1 MSDGGKPDRDDQ
13 FVDLFP
19 VIPADEGEL
28 FLVGFGIGNQEDV
41 FIGDNATFDGQISG
55 PNTVLLYPRQG
66 ANVGV
71 DTNVIIFGR
80 SGNRYVFYVKSEA
93 VNTERL
99 TNSIIDIEVIAGR
112 GANGKKTGLG
122 GVSGGYGRNFN
133 GGSAGV
139 SSGAKSADATQLRR
153 FQDDNWLRE
162 IPVDPSKFKFDIEV
176 YVPNP
181 DDVVIAPERV
191 WRDDIF
197 TYIDFGKRALNMHQ
211 RPIATLIVERME
223 VPVGFRAAGP
233 DNRLIIVEGIGD
245 IVLRNGKRI
254 VCLKLRRGDDVGLD
268 NAPGGEGLPPQWD
281 VPAPVPESGMPQS
294 QAPGTNNPYAIPGAS
309 IRVGNGNGS
318 SDGLSLDEASR
329 GAPSQYDIQIG
340 NSEIIEPQYNNSG
353 ASSGYDTAG
362 KMPKGMENVDYS
374 KMQRITNNN
383 RYGKGYKYLEK
394 FAYGDTL
401 ADGSNNISIELGT
414 DSDVSKLEVLWNNL
428 SKKYSDSLSIYD
440 PFFSVDAPADGQGKE
455 LFHLRVGPVNSLEE
469 GDAVCGKLGRSGVFC
484 SVVRTQ

>member
-1 MSDGGKPDRDDQ
+1 M
-13 FVDLFP
+13 
-19 VIPADEGEL
+19 
-28 FLVGFGIGNQEDV
+28 
-41 FIGDNATFDGQISG
+41 
-55 PNTVLLYPRQG
+55 
-66 ANVGV
+66 
-71 DTNVIIFGR
+71 
-80 SGNRYVFYVKSEA
+80 
-93 VNTERL
+93 
-99 TNSIIDIEVIAGR
+99 
-112 GANGKKTGLG
+112 
-122 GVSGGYGRNFN
+122 
-133 GGSAGV
+133 
-139 SSGAKSADATQLRR
+139 
-153 FQDDNWLRE
+153 
-162 IPVDPSKFKFDIEV
+162 
-176 YVPNP
+176 
-181 DDVVIAPERV
+181 
-191 WRDDIF
+191 
-197 TYIDFGKRALNMHQ
+197 
-211 RPIATLIVERME
+211 
-223 VPVGFRAAGP
+223 
-233 DNRLIIVEGIGD
+233 
-245 IVLRNGKRI
+245 
-254 VCLKLRRGDDVGLD
+254 
-268 NAPGGEGLPPQWD
+268 
-281 VPAPVPESGMPQS
+281 
-294 QAPGTNNPYAIPGAS
+294 
-309 IRVGNGNGS
+309 
-318 SDGLSLDEASR
+318 DEASR